1 MLNILN
7 FIFVLLLCIGI
18 VQCGEDS
25 TLSPIVSNPR
35 DLTAAEKR
43 LVESDNRFG
52 LKLFKEIIRGE
63 EDKNVFISPLSVSM
77 ALGMTYNGANGS
89 TEEAM
94 RRTLE
99 LDDLTIQEINESY
112 KGLIELL
119 ANLDPKVRFDLA
131 NSIWYRQGLAF
142 EEDFIDLNRAY
153 FDAQV
158 RGLDFDNPNASD
170 IINEWVDASTES
182 KIEEIVPK
190 EIDPSTVM
198 YLINAIYFKGSWTY
212 EFDESLT
219 KDDLFSL
226 PDGSQ
231 KSCKMMKQEGG
242 FRYFENSDFQAV
254 DLPYGDGD
262 FSMTVF
268 LPRIGKDVDFLIEEF
283 SQENWD
289 LWINSFSEHELTLQL
304 PKFTLEYDLTLND
317 VLKELGMEV
326 AFDRDLAD
334 FTKMYTG
341 PGRLYIS
348 KVKHKTFVKV
358 NEEGTEAAA
367 VTAVDMQIDSVPPS
381 MRVDRPFV
389 FAIRE
394 NRSGAILFMGKIVE
408 PTLG

>member
-1 MLNILN
+1 
-7 FIFVLLLCIGI
+7 
-18 VQCGEDS
+18 
-25 TLSPIVSNPR
+25 
-35 DLTAAEKR
+35 
-43 LVESDNRFG
+43 
-52 LKLFKEIIRGE
+52 
-63 EDKNVFISPLSVSM
+63 
-77 ALGMTYNGANGS
+77 MTYNGANGS

-94 RRTLE
+94 REALQ
-99 LDDLTIQEINESY
+99 LGDLTIQEINESY

-131 NSIWYRQGLAF
+131 NSIWYRQGF
-142 EEDFIDLNRAY
+142 PVEEEFIKLNKAY

-158 RGLDFDNPNASD
+158 RGLDFDDPNASD
-170 IINEWVDASTES
+170 IINKWVDASTDS

-242 FRYFENSDFQAV
+242 FQYFENSDFQAI
-254 DLPYGDGD
+254 DLPYGGGD

-268 LPRIGKDVDFLIEEF
+268 LPRAGKDVDFLIEEF

-317 VLKELGMEV
+317 VLKALGMEI
-326 AFDRDLAD
+326 AFDRDRAD

-358 NEEGTEAAA
+358 NEEGTEATA
-367 VTAVDMQIDSVPPS
+367 VTAVDMQIDSVLPS

-389 FAIRE
+389 FMIRE
-394 NRSGAILFMGKIVE
+394 NRSGTILFVGKIVE
-408 PTLG
+408 PILES